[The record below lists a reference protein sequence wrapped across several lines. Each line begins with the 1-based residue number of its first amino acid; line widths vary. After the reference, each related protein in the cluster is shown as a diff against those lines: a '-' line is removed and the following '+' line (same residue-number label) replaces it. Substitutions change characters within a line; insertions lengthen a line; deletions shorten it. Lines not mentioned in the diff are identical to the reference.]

1 VKPAAVRSRLAV
13 PPRPPLPAF
22 AACLFACLAV
32 CLAAC
37 GPGDVPNLDSP
48 GSAIVCFG
56 DSITAGV
63 GAGADEAYPS
73 RLAELLGLPVV
84 NAGVSGDTAADGVA
98 RLDRVLAADPWL
110 VIVELGGNDLLRRRP
125 AEATEQDLEIIV
137 DRLLTAGTAVVLVP
151 VEAPLIGGSY
161 GDMFERL
168 ARRYGVPSVD
178 GVLRDV
184 LTDPR
189 RKSDQI
195 HPNAAGYA
203 DLAAEVARVVEPL
216 VKERRRLGLPVA
228 PREAA

>member
-1 VKPAAVRSRLAV
+1 VRSAARRGRVLLPLLA
-13 PPRPPLPAF
+13 LS
-22 AACLFACLAV
+22 V

-37 GPGDVPNLDSP
+37 GAGDVPNLDSP
-48 GSAIVCFG
+48 GTAIVCFG

-63 GAGADEAYPS
+63 GARAE
-73 RLAELLGLPVV
+73 RLGVPVV
-84 NAGVSGDTAADGVA
+84 NAGVSGDTAAEGLA
-98 RLDRVLAADPWL
+98 RVDRVLAADPWL

-125 AEATEQDLEIIV
+125 AEATEQDLTAIV
-137 DRLLTAGTAVVLVP
+137 ERLLAAGTAVVLVP

-161 GDMFERL
+161 GDMYERL
-168 ARRYGVPSVD
+168 ARRYDVPSVD

-203 DLAAEVARVVEPL
+203 DLAAAVARVVEPL
-216 VKERRRLGLPVA
+216 VKQRRRLGLPVA
-228 PREAA
+228 PRVAA

>member
-1 VKPAAVRSRLAV
+1 MRPAARRRRSFLSLLAIS
-13 PPRPPLPAF
+13 
-22 AACLFACLAV
+22 V

-37 GPGDVPNLDSP
+37 GAGDVPNLDSP
-48 GSAIVCFG
+48 GTAIVCFG

-63 GAGADEAYPS
+63 GARTEEAYPA
-73 RLAELLGLPVV
+73 RLAERLGVPVV
-84 NAGVSGDTAADGVA
+84 NAGVSGDTAAEGMA
-98 RLDRVLAADPWL
+98 RVDRVLAADPWL

-125 AEATEQDLEIIV
+125 AEATEQDLAAIV
-137 DRLLTAGTAVVLVP
+137 DRLLAAGTAVVLVP

-161 GDMFERL
+161 GDMYERL
-168 ARRYGVPSVD
+168 ARRYDVPSVD

-203 DLAAEVARVVEPL
+203 DLAAAVARVVEPL
-216 VKERRRLGLPVA
+216 VKERRRRGLPVA
-228 PREAA
+228 PRAAA